1 MEKYIIEQVKSRYPD
16 HKFIGEE
23 SYAGGEVVDLT
34 DEPTWI
40 VDPIGE
46 CEAARGTHSD
56 VADPLLMLQMVRIL
70 SAGLSASSKL
80 PADLSFLLQGTTN
93 FVHQFD
99 HVACSIGFTYK
110 RIPVIG

>member
-1 MEKYIIEQVKSRYPD
+1 MTSEYLQKSLLLDFVPFMPAQHEQDAMLTQDAALTLRTHAVVTETDQAVEKYIIEQVKSRYPD

-46 CEAARGTHSD
+46 FALH
-56 VADPLLMLQMVRIL
+56 LQ
-70 SAGLSASSKL
+70 
-80 PADLSFLLQGTTN
+80 T
-93 FVHQFD
+93 
-99 HVACSIGFTYK
+99 
-110 RIPVIG
+110 